1 MIYLYL
7 LQHRTNLDNLPQDKK
22 WSFYDLVTN
31 WPAILPVTRKM
42 HLNPAHLS
50 GWLQRL
56 TGSQQVTARCG
67 CGISGSEFWMSERWC
82 RTNPSVRPVCWPA
95 GISGPSFGCSIVVLT
110 PSRRQRLRDQPLCG
124 SAFPRVAAAFAT
136 GLTLLEHWT
145 VYKITRKWIRLNL
158 SLKRYYF

>member
-110 PSRRQRLRDQPLCG
+110 PSRPTEAQG
-124 SAFPRVAAAFAT
+124 SATVWICVSTCRCSLRHRSDTV
-136 GLTLLEHWT
+136 GTLNCLQN
-145 VYKITRKWIRLNL
+145 YP
-158 SLKRYYF
+158 